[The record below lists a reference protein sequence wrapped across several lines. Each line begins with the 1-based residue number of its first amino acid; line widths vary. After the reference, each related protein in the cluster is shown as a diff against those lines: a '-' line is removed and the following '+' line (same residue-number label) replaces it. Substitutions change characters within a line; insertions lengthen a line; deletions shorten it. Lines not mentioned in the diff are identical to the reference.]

1 MALYLVN
8 PAVEMSL
15 ELYISQQLEEAITIQ
30 YERIRDARV
39 RDTFV
44 KRLETRLERLL
55 AESIDWDLKEPTEA
69 QLKYAILVAKQTG
82 IPLPSE
88 ARKFRFYTAM
98 FLETYAV
105 QAKESSSAAKRSIIG
120 SVSEMVVA
128 GKSESD
134 ATELDSTSAEGSL
147 E

>member
-1 MALYLVN
+1 
-8 PAVEMSL
+8 MSR
-15 ELYISQQLEEAITIQ
+15 ELDISQQLEEAITIQ

-69 QLKYAILVAKQTG
+69 QLKYAILVAKHTG
-82 IPLPSE
+82 TPLPSE
-88 ARKFRFYTAM
+88 ARKFRFYPAM

-105 QAKESSSAAKRSIIG
+105 RSEEHT
-120 SVSEMVVA
+120 SELQSLMRTSYAVSLLQNTL
-128 GKSESD
+128 SI
-134 ATELDSTSAEGSL
+134 L
-147 E
+147 

>member
-15 ELYISQQLEEAITIQ
+15 ELYVSQQVEEAITIQ

-69 QLKYAILVAKQTG
+69 QLKWV
-82 IPLPSE
+82 LP
-88 ARKFRFYTAM
+88 RNHGR
-98 FLETYAV
+98 L
-105 QAKESSSAAKRSIIG
+105 
-120 SVSEMVVA
+120 
-128 GKSESD
+128 
-134 ATELDSTSAEGSL
+134 
-147 E
+147 

>member
-1 MALYLVN
+1 
-8 PAVEMSL
+8 MSR
-15 ELYISQQLEEAITIQ
+15 ELDISQQLEEAITIQ

-69 QLKYAILVAKQTG
+69 QLKYAILVDKQTG
-82 IPLPSE
+82 TPLPSA

-98 FLETYAV
+98 VQETYAV
-105 QAKESSSAAKRSIIG
+105 QEKESSSAAKGSILG
-120 SVSEMVVA
+120 SYSEMIVA

-134 ATELDSTSAEGSL
+134 NSEESSLGKEGVGL
-147 E
+147 VR

>member
-1 MALYLVN
+1 MKRRPPRSTRTDTLFPYTPLFRSNMALDLGN
-8 PAVEMSL
+8 PAVEMPL
-15 ELYISQQLEEAITIQ
+15 ERYISQQLEEAITIQ

-82 IPLPSE
+82 TPLPSE
-88 ARKFRFYTAM
+88 ARK
-98 FLETYAV
+98 
-105 QAKESSSAAKRSIIG
+105 
-120 SVSEMVVA
+120 
-128 GKSESD
+128 
-134 ATELDSTSAEGSL
+134 
-147 E
+147 

>member
-1 MALYLVN
+1 
-8 PAVEMSL
+8 MSL

-82 IPLPSE
+82 TPLPSRSE
-88 ARKFRFYTAM
+88 EHTSELQSLMRIS
-98 FLETYAV
+98 YAV
-105 QAKESSSAAKRSIIG
+105 FCLTNK
-120 SVSEMVVA
+120 
-128 GKSESD
+128 
-134 ATELDSTSAEGSL
+134 
-147 E
+147 

>member
-1 MALYLVN
+1 
-8 PAVEMSL
+8 MSR
-15 ELYISQQLEEAITIQ
+15 ELDISQQLEEAITIQ

-82 IPLPSE
+82 TPLPSE

-105 QAKESSSAAKRSIIG
+105 QAKESSSAAKPTIIG
-120 SVSEMVVA
+120 SVSEMIVD
-128 GKSESD
+128 GKAESD
-134 ATELDSTSAEGSL
+134 TSANGSSTGW